1 MINKKGLASKIA
13 SQTCIT
19 KKEAIQVVDL
29 IFEEILE
36 ELESGEEVSIVGF
49 GKFYIYHHK
58 PRPVRNPRTQ
68 EEMILSPYRSV
79 KFRVSDKVKK
89 RFKEIK

>member
-1 MINKKGLASKIA
+1 MYN
-13 SQTCIT
+13 